1 MVSNKYVCNA
11 SLESSTDSRGIGR
24 TCSCDKNHFRA
35 FCSDFLLETRN
46 RKTCEVVWWRVD
58 HFINAAAFCIKNPVV
73 DIYGWVEWL
82 DRIDVFPSQDS
93 SFKYF
98 LIRVW
103 APETPP
109 YPTVLFAKF
118 DFPP

>member
-1 MVSNKYVCNA
+1 MVSNQDVCNA

-58 HFINAAAFCIKNPVV
+58 HFINGAGFFIKNPVV

-82 DRIDVFPSQDS
+82 DRHDGVPSEV
-93 SFKYF
+93 SFYNHF
-98 LIRVW
+98 L
-103 APETPP
+103 TP
-109 YPTVLFAKF
+109 VLEPQSQYDHTLFFANTRYL
-118 DFPP
+118 